1 MPILD
6 DIMDHDV
13 IGPAIRQGRQEGIS
27 EGRQEGIHQG
37 RREEVLKLFGGL
49 IARRFGPLPASLD
62 ERLTK
67 LSIAELEELSLR
79 VLDARTIDE
88 LLNP

>member
-13 IGPAIRQGRQEGIS
+13 IGPAIREGL
-27 EGRQEGIHQG
+27 QQG
-37 RREEVLKLFGGL
+37 RREGL
-49 IARRFGPLPASLD
+49 QQGLQQGELIILRRLLGKRFGALPTWVD

-67 LSIAELEELSLR
+67 LSSAELEELSLR
-79 VLDARTIDE
+79 LFDVKSIDE
-88 LLNP
+88 LFSR